1 MGVSVKRIVVTGM
14 GIVSP
19 LGCGVQHVWQS
30 LLAGKSGI
38 TRLSEQLVA
47 DIPCKVAGQVPSIDS
62 DPLHGFDPLAT
73 IPAKERKKMDRFIE
87 FALVAAREALAQAG
101 WSPASAAEQE
111 RTATVIA
118 TGIGG
123 FSEIA
128 NAVHTTDER
137 GPRRLSPFTI
147 PSFLANLAAG
157 HVSIAHGFRGPIGAP
172 VTACAAGAQAGWS
185 PASAAEQ
192 ERTATVIAT
201 GIGGF
206 SEIANAVHTT
216 DERGPRRL
224 SPFTIPS
231 FLANLAAGHVSIAHG
246 FRGPIGAP
254 VTACAAGAQAI
265 GDAARM
271 IRSGEADIALCGGA
285 EAAIHR
291 VSLAGFAAARAL
303 SSAYS
308 DHPESA
314 SRPFDRDRDG
324 FVMGEGA
331 GLIVIESLEHALAR
345 GATPLAE
352 LVGYGTSA
360 DAYHLTAGPED
371 GNGAR
376 RAMEIAI
383 RQAGVTVE
391 EIDHINAHATSTQ
404 VGDKGELAAIKTLF
418 GVHPVAITSTKSATG
433 HLLGAAGG
441 IEAIFTIQALRDQVV
456 PPTLNLHHPDEEA
469 AGLNLVALQARP
481 QKMRYALSNGFG
493 FGGVNAS
500 LLLKRW
506 Q

>member
-1 MGVSVKRIVVTGM
+1 MSVSTKRIVVTGM

-19 LGCGVQHVWQS
+19 LGCGVSHVWQS
-30 LLAGKSGI
+30 LLQGKSGI
-38 TRLSEQLVA
+38 SRLADEVVD
-47 DIPCKVAGQVPSIDS
+47 DIPCKVAGQVPSIEE
-62 DPLHGFDPLAT
+62 DPQYGFDPLVA

-87 FALVAAREALAQAG
+87 FALVAAKEALTQAN
-101 WSPASAAEQE
+101 WFPQDQAEKD

-123 FSEIA
+123 FNEIA
-128 NAVHTTDER
+128 NAVRTTD
-137 GPRRLSPFTI
+137 
-147 PSFLANLAAG
+147 
-157 HVSIAHGFRGPIGAP
+157 
-172 VTACAAGAQAGWS
+172 
-185 PASAAEQ
+185 
-192 ERTATVIAT
+192 
-201 GIGGF
+201 
-206 SEIANAVHTT
+206 
-216 DERGPRRL
+216 DRGPRRL

-271 IRSGEADIALCGGA
+271 IRSGEADIALCGGS

-303 SSAYS
+303 SSSFNDDPTA
-308 DHPESA
+308 A

-331 GLIVIESLEHALAR
+331 GLLVIESLEHAQAR

-376 RAMEIAI
+376 RAMEAAI
-383 RQAGVTVE
+383 RQA
-391 EIDHINAHATSTQ
+391 EITIADIQHINAHATSTQ
-404 VGDKGELAAIKTLF
+404 VGDKGELAAIKGLF
-418 GVHPVAITSTKSATG
+418 GDAPVAITSTKSATG

-456 PPTLNLHHPDEEA
+456 PPTLNLHHPDTEA
-469 AGLNLVALQARP
+469 EGLHLVALTAQP
-481 QKMRYALSNGFG
+481 LEIRYALSNGFG

-506 Q
+506 E